1 MHRQKPWITGG
12 AILIVLLI
20 ASSLMLDIA
29 SGTQPHAP
37 DDDFWSYIPFVSQ
50 GEPAATATRP
60 PSPSPTASPQ
70 PTGGPT
76 STRPPAGSIVVDHT
90 SVALFEQIPEQY
102 LNAAANLRMLFID
115 RSVGHNI
122 SLGLD
127 CLSYPTDE
135 QAPNHCS
142 RYEHIVPAYS
152 LDPSEVN
159 WSRPGGYNRS
169 NWDYL
174 FWEGDCGS
182 WFLKV
187 ECFMNM
193 VSPVIN
199 QYDVVSFQF
208 SYLEVGDHSDV
219 SAQSN
224 GYFAN
229 NPDRTDVHDQEA
241 FEAQHANKVFIY
253 WTSSLARGI
262 GTTVARDFNN
272 QMRQYA
278 ISNDKPLFDV
288 ADILSHTP
296 DGQPCYDNRDGV
308 PYLSENYPDDGQN
321 LPAICQHYTTETDG
335 GHLGQVSAG
344 KIRVAKAFWVLM
356 ARIAGWDGV
365 SQ

>member
-1 MHRQKPWITGG
+1 MHRQKSWFTGG
-12 AILIVLLI
+12 AILIVLFI
-20 ASSLMLDIA
+20 AASLTLDNA
-29 SGTQPHAP
+29 SGTQPDSP
-37 DDDFWSYIPFVSQ
+37 DDDFWSYIPIISQ
-50 GEPAATATRP
+50 SERAATPTATRQ
-60 PSPSPTASPQ
+60 PSPSATPQPQ
-70 PTGGPT
+70 PTG
-76 STRPPAGSIVVDHT
+76 TRPPASSIVVDHT

-115 RSVGHNI
+115 RSVGANI
-122 SLGLD
+122 SDGLT
-127 CLSYPTDE
+127 CLSYPSDE
-135 QAPNHCS
+135 QAPNHCG
-142 RYEHIVPAYS
+142 RYQHVVPAYS

-159 WSRPGGYNRS
+159 WSRPGGYDRS
-169 NWDYL
+169 NWDYQ
-174 FWEGDCGS
+174 FWEGDCAS
-182 WFLKV
+182 WFSKV
-187 ECFMNM
+187 DCFMDM
-193 VSPVIN
+193 VNPVIN

-208 SYLEVGDHSDV
+208 SYLEVGNDSDV
-219 SAQSN
+219 SSQSG

-229 NPDRTDVHDQEA
+229 NPGRPDVYDQEA

-262 GTTVARDFNN
+262 GTTVSRDFNN

-278 ISNDKPLFDV
+278 IANDKPLFDV

-308 PYLSENYPDDGQN
+308 PYLSENYPNDGQN

-335 GHLGQVSAG
+335 GHLGNVSAG

-356 ARIAGWDGV
+356 ARITGWDGV